1 MSEETGQTLYEI
13 IGGEVPVKALVDRFY
28 DLMEE
33 EASFEV
39 IRRLHPPDLTQ
50 SKEKLFKFF
59 SGWMGGPN
67 LYIQEFGHPMLRA
80 RHLPFAIGIPERDA
94 WLACMRQALIDTQVE
109 PTLQQVLLEYFFWHR
124 RLDAKPVSLEYEK
137 KRCGLLC
144 RNPSTGF

>member
-67 LYIQEFGHPMLRA
+67 LYIQEFGPPMLRA

-109 PTLQQVLLEYFFWHR
+109 PTLQQVLLESFSGTADWM
-124 RLDAKPVSLEYEK
+124 
-137 KRCGLLC
+137 
-144 RNPSTGF
+144 RNQSP